1 MLSYHTLSCCCS
13 SYLMMPLEF
22 LISFVLPLQVVF
34 GGAGEGGESGEGRPR
49 KKYQVLKKFLRV
61 GKSLHMFSSSSLC
74 HIQSVSQSYSGP
86 IYLLLIQSA
95 MLSRGEKGE
104 KIPFGKKKNLKSARK
119 VFYRGRGKL

>member
-1 MLSYHTLSCCCS
+1 
-13 SYLMMPLEF
+13 MMPLEF

-61 GKSLHMFSSSSLC
+61 GKSLHVFSSSSLC
-74 HIQSVSQSYSGP
+74 HTQSVSQSYSGP

-104 KIPFGKKKNLKSARK
+104 KIPFGKKKIKISKEGFLPRK
-119 VFYRGRGKL
+119 R